1 MHRIVVTQNTLD
13 ILHGSLK
20 EGQKIVVTG
29 RLRGEKYLRGDG
41 KTGQTLFVAARQIYL
56 CDTGDDDATY
66 ISNEQENEGT
76 TDSQLIDEPLSKN
89 SNFSSIEIQD
99 QNHVE
104 LLDQICFNVKND
116 QKFSQFSLAYHFMQ
130 KYLIQT
136 INNQ

>member
-20 EGQKIVVTG
+20 EGQKLVVTG
-29 RLRGEKYLRGDG
+29 RLRGEKYLKGDG

-56 CDTGDDDATY
+56 CDTGDDDAKY
-66 ISNEQENEGT
+66 ISNKQENDSN
-76 TDSQLIDEPLSKN
+76 TDSQLTDEPLPKN
-89 SNFSSIEIQD
+89 LSLSNIEIQD

-104 LLDQICFNVKND
+104 LFDQICFDVKND
-116 QKFSQFSLAYHFMQ
+116 QKFSQFSLAYHFIQ
-130 KYLIQT
+130 KYFIQT